1 MAVAAVVPAGSRR
14 IDAAAVRLVAV
25 AVGAGGR
32 RHRHHHPTA
41 AVPAAARIGGY
52 DGGADGELAARLE
65 SALAELQAARDGEAA
80 AARREAE
87 LRESHRA
94 ELDAALEAA
103 RQEAKA
109 DLVAA
114 ATEHD
119 RALHNQ
125 QFLAAKA
132 AQEKREM
139 ESELEHWEAMHEEW
153 EAEKKATAAAH
164 AERLA
169 AAEAALS
176 KARDEA
182 TAERVRYQ
190 NAEGRAEGSAAAA
203 ARASELKDELEA
215 AQASERYS
223 ALQAEMQAMKAA
235 EAHAEADAL
244 RAKVRKLEKAAAKAA
259 AAAEPVA
266 AAAEAA
272 MVAESSVAAEE
283 ELRGDT
289 SSSSS
294 SSSSGSGSDA
304 NGGGADA
311 IAAVEKVVSLGA
323 ELKRTLTTAGG
334 ASPPPT
340 RPAAAANASPDRGS
354 RAVLGRTVRELNRQ
368 QLQVAALREKLSV
381 VEASAGAAAGADAA
395 ALAGTRTQVL
405 VKGGEVLMDHLVKAH
420 DEVESLQ
427 SEVARLSQTAEAEK
441 GYSQAMDAEC
451 ERLKKAYADLAA
463 KQTAKPTAGGGG
475 DRALLRAQLG
485 RAVRQGSRQAIAHA
499 TAVRRIQDSFYAA
512 PRRAAEQAGG
522 RAAAAGAPPPPTPS
536 RDGGRR

>member
-1 MAVAAVVPAGSRR
+1 MLSPPGELLLEERFQALERNFKAVVGALRLRGPSPALDALVSKLDADQKHWVMRKQGSSSPLAKLLEERETILQGAFQNAVALMDPAGGAGGSPSVSTPRPVGGTHRGAAGETTPSSIASPHPWQSQPSYPPGPAGSTPRR
-14 IDAAAVRLVAV
+14 YDSSPSLWAPAAAAI
-25 AVGAGGR
+25 ATTT
-32 RHRHHHPTA
+32 PTA
-41 AVPAAARIGGY
+41 AVPAAARVGGY
-52 DGGADGELAARLE
+52 DGDGGADGELAARLE

-139 ESELEHWEAMHEEW
+139 ESELEHWESMHEEW

-266 AAAEAA
+266 AAAAAEAA
-272 MVAESSVAAEE
+272 EASVAAEE

-381 VEASAGAAAGADAA
+381 AEASAGAARPRPRRPRARRSGDA
-395 ALAGTRTQVL
+395 
-405 VKGGEVLMDHLVKAH
+405 
-420 DEVESLQ
+420 VEDGP
-427 SEVARLSQTAEAEK
+427 V
-441 GYSQAMDAEC
+441 
-451 ERLKKAYADLAA
+451 
-463 KQTAKPTAGGGG
+463 GGG
-475 DRALLRAQLG
+475 AQ
-485 RAVRQGSRQAIAHA
+485 
-499 TAVRRIQDSFYAA
+499 
-512 PRRAAEQAGG
+512 
-522 RAAAAGAPPPPTPS
+522 
-536 RDGGRR
+536 